1 MPQKR
6 KTSEA
11 KARPGDWMSSGR
23 GGNRPSAQ
31 IVAFEPPDVDDVY
44 TEIENPKQSAIGVVM
59 EAVRNGKAI
68 IDDAILFCGRFNQD
82 GRLLRESKRGAK
94 NYKLLHTRSHREYS
108 EAVSRG
114 QAEFKE
120 LPGKIKESDRRR
132 AVMQKVKKALRENF
146 VSNSD
151 LGSNQSMDPNQYTEY
166 TPYFSGPF
174 YKQQYMDYFKGH
186 ARAFECWTHNPISKR
201 IVDLLIQYSLG
212 RGFRVKCKNEK
223 IDGKWKDFQRKN
235 KIQFKLRKFWG
246 REYLIYGENFID
258 VLRWVSVDPS
268 TIWDIICEGYGEY
281 IDDVLYYQQMFQ
293 TATTMYAGMDVKGV
307 KGSKDSKIGHY
318 IVRQIPYDQ
327 IIHIKTNVTSGEKRG
342 RSVFYSILGWLKR
355 LVDLYNAQVLGEQL
369 RASFVWDDTIQG
381 DSTDVAAHAAKYSY
395 IPVAPSIFVH
405 NEAITRKPL
414 APMSGVTGGAGS
426 NIGNEILALI
436 ATSVGIPKDHFN
448 IISSGGGSRATA
460 IVGSEPFT
468 KVIEDLQEDFSELL
482 EQIIKKFCE
491 QSKVDYNEDDWKKIF
506 PSVSKD
512 TLSDVLK
519 DLAFRETMG
528 WITNRQAAVKAAAE
542 CDDDDYDYDDML
554 KEKAADAQDN
564 DPASFH
570 TPPNPPPPLVPAGR
584 LGMQDN
590 PAAGGEDTENPLH
603 GSGKAA
609 IQKQHKN
616 L

>member
-1 MPQKR
+1 MAKR
-6 KTSEA
+6 TTKEA
-11 KARPGDWMSSGR
+11 KGRPGDWMESGR
-23 GGNRPSAQ
+23 GGSRPSAK
-31 IVAFEPPDVDDVY
+31 IVAFEAPEIDEVY
-44 TEIENPKQSAIGVVM
+44 AEIENPKQSAIGKVM
-59 EAVRNGKAI
+59 EAVRDGKAL

-114 QAEFKE
+114 QSQFKD
-120 LPGKIKESDRRR
+120 LPGRIKESDRRR
-132 AVMQKVKKALRENF
+132 EAMQKVKKVLRENF

-151 LGSNQSMDPNQYTEY
+151 LGSNMSLDPNQFTEY

-186 ARAFECWTHNPISKR
+186 ARAFQEWTHNPVAKR

-212 RGFRVKCKNEK
+212 RGFKVKCNNAKLDN
-223 IDGKWKDFQRKN
+223 KWKQFQKKN

-258 VLRWVSVDPS
+258 TLRWVSVDPS
-268 TIWDIICEGYGEY
+268 TIWDIICEGYDEY

-293 TATTMYAGMDVKGV
+293 TATQMYAGMDVKGV
-307 KGSKDSKIGHY
+307 KGSKQSAIGHY
-318 IVRQIPYDQ
+318 IVRQIPFDQ

-342 RSVFYSILGWLKR
+342 RSVYYPILGWLKR
-355 LVDLYNAQVLGEQL
+355 LVYLYNAQVLGEQL

-381 DSTDVAAHAAKYSY
+381 DSGDVAAHAAKYSY

-448 IISSGGGSRATA
+448 IVSSGGGSRATA

-468 KVIEDLQEDFSELL
+468 KVIEDLQEDFSDLL
-482 EQIIKKFCE
+482 DRIIEQFCADNGA
-491 QSKVDYNEDDWKKIF
+491 DYNEEDWKKIF

-512 TLSDVLK
+512 TISDILK
-519 DLAFRETMG
+519 NLAFRETMG
-528 WITNRQAAVKAAAE
+528 WITNRQAAVQAAAE
-542 CDDDDYDYDDML
+542 CDDDEYDYDDML
-554 KEKAADAQDN
+554 KEKATDAADN
-564 DPASFH
+564 DPSNFH
-570 TPPNPPPPLVPAGR
+570 SAPLPPPPLSPAGR
-584 LGMQDN
+584 LGMQDK
-590 PAAGGEDTENPLH
+590 PVAGGEDTENPVH
-603 GSGKAA
+603 GSGKSA
-609 IQKQHKN
+609 IIKQHKN